1 MTENTEETSEINHST
16 LAMLSFNS
24 SVFGTQL
31 IILIFS
37 SRLIFFY
44 EIEVGLS
51 IWLIML
57 GYAIYT
63 AWDAFNDPFMGY
75 LSDRPNRLWKKYGK
89 RFPWIVS
96 SSILLCMAFFL
107 IFIPPDPKVNEWAT
121 FLWFICVLFLF
132 DGLFSILMINR
143 YALLPDK
150 FRTDKERKKLA
161 GFYVPFFTIG
171 LIIGMMLPPLFITY
185 GDKTSYV
192 FMAIIGSAVTL
203 VFLILS
209 FPGMKEDEIMIKR
222 AFTAAQEEK
231 TPFFGTL
238 KKAWKQKNFRIFVI
252 KWVFINATNVL
263 FVASTPYYV
272 RYVLKGEAIMELYLY
287 AAYLIPGVLLV
298 PLWMKLGKKVEYVKL
313 YPILS
318 ILIGITFLFSI
329 FLLDIVTAII
339 CVLFLGAFYGGLNT
353 IGTPVD
359 AEMFD
364 EAAVLHGER
373 NEGTYYGIQTVVG
386 KIGQVLYIVI
396 LAIIHTLTHFD
407 PERGTDQTA
416 LAIWGI
422 RLQFGL
428 PTGIFMLI
436 AGFIFWKWWD
446 LNPEKVALIREKL
459 KQMNL

>member
-16 LAMLSFNS
+16 LAMLSFNCS
-24 SVFGTQL
+24 FFGTQL
-31 IILIFS
+31 ISLIYN

-63 AWDAFNDPFMGY
+63 AWDAFNDPFMGH

-89 RFPWIVS
+89 RFPWIFG

-121 FLWFICVLFLF
+121 FTWFLCVLFLF
-132 DGLFSILMINR
+132 DGLLSILMINR
-143 YALLPDK
+143 SALLPDK

-161 GFYVPFFTIG
+161 GFFVPFFTIG

-185 GDKTSYV
+185 GDRTSYV
-192 FMAIIGSAVTL
+192 FMAIIASIITVI
-203 VFLILS
+203 FLILS
-209 FPGMKEDEIMIKR
+209 FPGMKEDDIMIKR

-238 KKAWKQKNFRIFVI
+238 KKAWTQKNFRIFVLNRI
-252 KWVFINATNVL
+252 PIMAASIL
-263 FVASTPYYV
+263 FVVSTPYYV
-272 RYVLKGEAIMELYLY
+272 RYVLKGKAIMEIYLY

-298 PLWMKLGKKVEYVKL
+298 PLWMKVGKKMGYVKL
-313 YPILS
+313 YPILCF
-318 ILIGITFLFSI
+318 LIGIAFLFSI
-329 FLLDIVTAII
+329 FIFEIVSAVI

-353 IGTPVD
+353 ISSPID

-373 NEGTYYGIQTVVG
+373 KEGTYYGLQSVIG
-386 KIGQVLYIVI
+386 KVGQVLYIVI
-396 LAIIHTLTHFD
+396 LAIIHTLTDFD
-407 PERGTDQTA
+407 PERGTNQTD

-428 PTGIFMLI
+428 PTAIFMFI
-436 AGFIFWKWWD
+436 AGFVFWKWWD
-446 LNPEKVALIREKL
+446 LKPEKVAQIHEKL